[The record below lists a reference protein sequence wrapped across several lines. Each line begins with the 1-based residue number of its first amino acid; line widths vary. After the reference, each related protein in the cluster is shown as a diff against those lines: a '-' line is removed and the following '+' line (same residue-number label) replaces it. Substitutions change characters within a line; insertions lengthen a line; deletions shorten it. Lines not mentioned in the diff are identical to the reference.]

1 MADSRIIAALDV
13 HTPEDMKQ
21 LVEKLGDSVS
31 FYKVGMELFYSAG
44 PDTVRYLKAAGK
56 RVFLDLKVHDIPH
69 TAAQAM
75 KALTRLGAD
84 LMTLHAGGG
93 TAMMRAAAA
102 AVSEEAERLG
112 IERPG
117 LLAVTVLTS
126 IDETAWR
133 ELGHTAGIGE
143 SVGHMARLAK
153 AAGVDGIVS
162 SPREAAEI
170 RAVNGA
176 DFVIVTPG
184 IRPAFAGTDD
194 QRRIAAPA
202 QALRNG
208 ASYLVIGRPITKAG
222 DPRAAVLSIAAEIEG
237 V

>member
-13 HTPEDMKQ
+13 HTPEDMKH

-31 FYKVGMELFYSAG
+31 FYKVGMELFYSVG

-93 TAMMRAAAA
+93 TAMMRAAAE
-102 AVSEEAERLG
+102 AVREEAERLG

-222 DPRAAVLSIAAEIEG
+222 DPRAAALSIAAEIEG

>member
-56 RVFLDLKVHDIPH
+56 RAFLDLKVHDIPH

-75 KALTRLGAD
+75 RALTRLGAD

-93 TAMMRAAAA
+93 TAMMRAAAE
-102 AVSEEAERLG
+102 AVREEAERLG

-208 ASYLVIGRPITKAG
+208 ASYLVIGRPITKAD
-222 DPRAAVLSIAAEIEG
+222 DPRAAALSIAAEIEG